1 MSVANWFRLG
11 LLSILWGG
19 SFLFVEIALTE
30 LPPLS
35 VVWFRVSLAA
45 VVLGA
50 VLWVRGLGFPKG
62 WTVWAALCVMG
73 LLNNA
78 IPFSLFV
85 YAQGQI
91 TGALAS
97 ILNATTPLFA
107 VMVAHFATSDE
118 KVSLRKGLGLLFGL
132 FGVMVTVGSTSAGPV
147 LPVLACLAAALSYGV
162 ASVWGR
168 RFRTLGVA
176 PLSAA
181 YGQLVCSTIMLLP
194 LWIHFDRPWTMSL
207 PQVPVLGAVIGI
219 AVLSSALAYL
229 IYFRLLAEAGAT
241 NLSLVT
247 FVIPI
252 SATFL
257 GWLVLGETLL
267 PRHIAGFALIGC
279 GLLAIDGRLFARRK

>member
-1 MSVANWFRLG
+1 MSIANWFRLG

-35 VVWFRVSLAA
+35 VVWLRVSLAA

-50 VLWVRGLGFPKG
+50 VLWLRGLGFPKG
-62 WTVWAALCVMG
+62 RPVWAALCVMG

-85 YAQGQI
+85 YAQSQI

-107 VMVAHFATSDE
+107 VLVAHFATSDE
-118 KVSLRKGLGLLFGL
+118 KLSLRKALGLLFGL
-132 FGVMVTVGSTSAGPV
+132 LGVMVTVGSTRAGPV
-147 LPVLACLAAALSYGV
+147 LPVLACLGAALSYGF
-162 ASVWGR
+162 AGVWGR
-168 RFRTLGVA
+168 RFRGLGVA

-181 YGQLVCSTIMLLP
+181 YGQLVCSTLMLLP
-194 LWIHFDRPWTMSL
+194 LWTFVDRPWTMSL
-207 PQVPVLGAVIGI
+207 PHAPVLGAVIGI
-219 AVLSSALAYL
+219 AVFSSALAYL

-257 GWLVLGETLL
+257 GWLVLAETLL
-267 PRHIAGFALIGC
+267 PRHVAGFALIGC
-279 GLLAIDGRLFARRK
+279 GLLAIDGRLFARRQ

>member
-1 MSVANWFRLG
+1 MSIANWFRLG

-19 SFLFVEIALTE
+19 SFLFVEIALTG

-35 VVWFRVSLAA
+35 VVWLRVSLAA

-50 VLWVRGLGFPKG
+50 VLWVRGPGFPKG
-62 WTVWAALCVMG
+62 WAVWAALCVMG

-107 VMVAHFATSDE
+107 VMVAHLATADE
-118 KVSLRKGLGLLFGL
+118 KVSPCKGLGLLFGL

-147 LPVLACLAAALSYGV
+147 LPVLACLGAALSYGV
-162 ASVWGR
+162 AGVWGR

-181 YGQLVCSTIMLLP
+181 YGQLVCSTMMLLP
-194 LWIHFDRPWTMSL
+194 LWIFVDRPWMMSL
-207 PQVPVLGAVIGI
+207 PEAPVLGAVIGI
-219 AVLSSALAYL
+219 AVFSSALAYL

-279 GLLAIDGRLFARRK
+279 GLLAIDGRLFARHK